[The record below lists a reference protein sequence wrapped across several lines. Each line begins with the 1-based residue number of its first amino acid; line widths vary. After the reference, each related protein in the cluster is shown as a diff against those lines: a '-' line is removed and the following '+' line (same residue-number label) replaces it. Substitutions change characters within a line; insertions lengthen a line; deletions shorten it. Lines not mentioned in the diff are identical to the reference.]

1 MERNDYRNLPFF
13 KFEDLRIYHKAIDY
27 LVWVQSKGNKN
38 FTSGEMI
45 IFNKFVDASY
55 QVVTNIAEGSV
66 RPKDDFLQF
75 LRMSK
80 SSVRECLVASH
91 VMLRIG
97 LFDDEEFEQSKSTL
111 IEMVKMLGAM
121 ISSIHRF
128 ANEQTEEETDTASNP
143 NRYDI
148 KTY

>member
-1 MERNDYRNLPFF
+1 MERHEHRNLPFF

-27 LVWVQSKGNKN
+27 LIWVQSKGNKP
-38 FTSGEMI
+38 FAAGEAAVY
-45 IFNKFVDASY
+45 NKFIEAAY
-55 QVVTNIAEGSV
+55 QVITNIAEGSV

-91 VMLRIG
+91 VMHRGG
-97 LFDDEEFEQSKSTL
+97 LFSDEELEESKSVL

-128 ANEQTEEETDTASNP
+128 ANEQEEEPVTANQP
-143 NRYDI
+143 NHYDH
-148 KTY
+148 KNY